1 MLQNFGFFK
10 NGKQFFRS
18 ENKALNKKNY
28 SEIGLKGRTTFKS
41 YANPCF
47 MCCKDKPRINL
58 VSVLDAVTSTS
69 TQCMKFRLGPLIVL
83 DSL

>member
-1 MLQNFGFFK
+1 MLQNFGFLK
-10 NGKQFFRS
+10 NGKQFLRS
-18 ENKALNKKNY
+18 ENKALKKSY
-28 SEIGLKGRTTFKS
+28 SEIGLKRRTTFKS

-47 MCCKDKPRINL
+47 KDKPRINL